1 MKIIAF
7 IMMLLLLIML
17 AISGAADNSL
27 SPGQYV
33 YYGSYEQDMNFDNG
47 DEKILWRVLDVFSES
62 NAALLMSEFAL
73 DCVIYNDSLN
83 STKWG
88 DSYAR
93 NWLQNEFYT
102 RAFNAFEKPYIVAA
116 DASGSID
123 KVFLLGEADLEAYLD
138 DYRCIPTSWAMNHG
152 VFTTHKEDKITC
164 SYWVRMDK
172 TSTYGV
178 YVGSLGG
185 IRDNSNKVTMNDNGI
200 RPAIFLSLNYDQD
213 TPGARLDNLHLYER
227 VTVPGV
233 GSIRVTDCRIL
244 DQMGYFE
251 PGHTGTSEKDFDKFY
266 SSGVEAKF
274 LVVKADVTNKSNVP
288 LRIPSIASVVVDY
301 DQGYLYKGWCYQYN
315 HTNLFSV
322 KTFVNKEDFA
332 KQNENYV
339 ISHGDE
345 FAIAPGETGHYC
357 FGCTMPNAIFDG
369 NGPLRMI
376 IDLCGNAVGY
386 TIR

>member
-1 MKIIAF
+1 MKKNVFVIVFSLILGIIFPGEADSR
-7 IMMLLLLIML
+7 L
-17 AISGAADNSL
+17 A
-27 SPGQYV
+27 PGMYI

-47 DEKILWRVLDVFSES
+47 DEKILWRVLDVFPES
-62 NAALLMSEFAL
+62 NVALLLSEFAL
-73 DCVIYNDSLN
+73 DCVVYNDALHSTQWRN
-83 STKWG
+83 S
-88 DSYAR
+88 YIR
-93 NWLQNEFYT
+93 NWLQNDFYP
-102 RAFNAFEKPYIVAA
+102 RAFNTFEMPYIVEAE
-116 DASGSID
+116 ASGSID
-123 KVFLLGEADLEAYLD
+123 KVFLLGDVDLETYLD
-138 DYRCIPTSWAMNHG
+138 DYCCIPTGWAMNHG
-152 VFTTHKEDKITC
+152 VFTTHKNGRITC
-164 SYWVRMDK
+164 SYWVRKDI
-172 TSTYGV
+172 TDTYGM
-178 YVGSLGG
+178 YVGSMGG
-185 IRDNSNKVTMNDNGI
+185 IKDNYNKVTMDDNGV

-213 TPGARLDNLHLYER
+213 TPGAKLSDLHMYER
-227 VTVPGV
+227 VTVPDV

-315 HTNLFSV
+315 HANLFSV

-345 FAIAPGETGHYC
+345 FTIVPGETGHYC
-357 FGCTMPNAIFDG
+357 FGCTMPNAIF
-369 NGPLRMI
+369 NSNEPLRMI
-376 IDLCGNAVGY
+376 IDLGGNEVGY